1 MLIQLLLKQIFA
13 LMGYVTNTNS
23 FPKQLSSKEEEK
35 LLEMYKN
42 GDESAKNKLIEHNL
56 RLVAHIA
63 KKYTGIF
70 KDGDDAVSIGT
81 IGLIKGISS
90 YNFDK
95 KTKLSTY
102 ISRCIE
108 NEILMYLRKNSNRRT
123 EVSIDEP
130 LNIDWDGIVHHGAP
144 GGVKDTKN
152 EIDVMLMHGLTPVF
166 VSCKNGAIKEIEL
179 YKLNTVAERFGG
191 EFAKKLLVSTD
202 FDPENEDTRKAFLQR
217 AADMNI
223 VVI

>member
-42 GDESAKNKLIEHNL
+42 GDEYAKNKLIEHNL

-108 NEILMYLRKNSNRRT
+108 NSILTQRKHMLPKKYLLH
-123 EVSIDEP
+123 
-130 LNIDWDGIVHHGAP
+130 LNGI
-144 GGVKDTKN
+144 
-152 EIDVMLMHGLTPVF
+152 F
-166 VSCKNGAIKEIEL
+166 
-179 YKLNTVAERFGG
+179 
-191 EFAKKLLVSTD
+191 
-202 FDPENEDTRKAFLQR
+202 
-217 AADMNI
+217 
-223 VVI
+223 

>member
-95 KTKLSTY
+95 KTKETRRRRIFFLVREIFFSREGY
-102 ISRCIE
+102 ISPSRG
-108 NEILMYLRKNSNRRT
+108 K
-123 EVSIDEP
+123 
-130 LNIDWDGIVHHGAP
+130 
-144 GGVKDTKN
+144 
-152 EIDVMLMHGLTPVF
+152 
-166 VSCKNGAIKEIEL
+166 L
-179 YKLNTVAERFGG
+179 YKGTLGVQKGLFG
-191 EFAKKLLVSTD
+191 
-202 FDPENEDTRKAFLQR
+202 FLTIQR
-217 AADMNI
+217 CFSVKFLI
-223 VVI
+223 Y